1 MSVKASPIV
10 AQENKTLATRKSGI
24 GSSAGKGNLIGS
36 FSNPLGFDNN
46 QDEYLY
52 EPENHPAVLEN

>member
-10 AQENKTLATRKSGI
+10 AQDNKTLATRKSGI
-24 GSSAGKGNLIGS
+24 GSTKGNLIGS

>member
-24 GSSAGKGNLIGS
+24 GSSGKGNLIGS